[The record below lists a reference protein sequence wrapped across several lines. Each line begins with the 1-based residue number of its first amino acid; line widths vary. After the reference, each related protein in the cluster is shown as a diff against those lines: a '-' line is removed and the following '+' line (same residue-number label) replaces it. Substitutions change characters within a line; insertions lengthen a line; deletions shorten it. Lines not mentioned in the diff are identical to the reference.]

1 MAAEYCTVD
10 DIIAVYRALTADEEA
25 RADTLIPIASSM
37 LRMEAKKVGKD
48 LDAMIAADED
58 VGEVAKMVII
68 SAIARI
74 LGKSDTQGAM
84 SQMSESALG
93 YTVSGTFVNPGEDLY
108 FLNNEL
114 KRLGLKRQRWGVI
127 DLYGLESTN
136 P

>member
-58 VGEVAKMVII
+58 VGEVAKMVTI
-68 SAIARI
+68 SAITRV